1 MLRIRFPGAWA
12 LALMAALAAGRADAV
27 PTPEAPASAASAPDP
42 CATPVDLTNV
52 SVLSVQ
58 PIRAASAAS
67 TPASDVPQVHLRDE
81 ISVSVNHLATLLQ
94 REQCSRQHKKI
105 VLYLDGRPLTDRAP
119 YPPTN
124 PASQALSFQ
133 LERKETSRD
142 VWTHLLGQPTFTP
155 QPVDVSVG
163 LEDEYAV
170 SSQRTVDL
178 VAIPTYPFV
187 AWCALF
193 VALVVSFWALAV
205 KSNLLR
211 DGGADPGA
219 GIRRCYSLARV
230 QIAFWFFIILASYL
244 FIGLVTGDYSTSI
257 TGTVLI
263 LMGISAGTAIGS
275 SVIDTVTPPVTTQG
289 VAPAPA
295 PVPARPTSGQWWLD
309 ILSDSTGVNF
319 HRFQMAVW
327 TLVLGIVFIQQV
339 YESLA
344 MPQFDA
350 TLLGL
355 MGISSG
361 TYLGLKSTT
370 E

>member
-1 MLRIRFPGAWA
+1 MLHERFPGWWA
-12 LALMAALAAGRADAV
+12 LALMTALATGRTDAATQA
-27 PTPEAPASAASAPDP
+27 PAAPASAASAPDQ
-42 CATPVDLTNV
+42 CGTAVDLTNV

-67 TPASDVPQVHLRDE
+67 TPAPDVPQVHLRDE
-81 ISVSVNHLATLLQ
+81 ISVTVDHLATLLQ

-142 VWTHLLGQPTFTP
+142 VWTHLLGRPTFKP
-155 QPVDVSVG
+155 QQVEVSVG

-178 VAIPTYPFV
+178 VAIPTGPFA

-193 VALVVSFWALAV
+193 VALVASFWALAV

-211 DGGADPGA
+211 DGGAPPANG
-219 GIRRCYSLARV
+219 RRCYSLARV

-275 SVIDTVTPPVTTQG
+275 SVIDTVTTPG
-289 VAPAPA
+289 AAPA
-295 PVPARPTSGQWWLD
+295 PVPARPTSGKWWLD
-309 ILSDSTGVNF
+309 ILSDDTGVNF

-339 YESLA
+339 YVSLA

-361 TYLGLKSTT
+361 TYLGMKSTT